1 MDRLRELL
9 ALWNDEESRAAM
21 SLDEIRELE
30 VLLSER
36 ADEIAAEIGD
46 GRPNDEQLN
55 ELAEIADELDGE
67 NGVRSA
73 ITAGEEQEEADR
85 QRASDL
91 LERIRAQEGDGGE
104 GGDGGEPGEGDQTGA
119 GDGGEGGEG
128 DATGGEG
135 GDAGATTGEPGEGD
149 AGGEAGDAGTGE
161 GDQGGGTQS
170 GGETVEPIAASPA
183 PRRSSSSIARR
194 PIVSR
199 VAARRPDRVRPRA
212 SGDGNPQYA
221 LTASANV
228 QNAGIH
234 AGQRLEDPEDIGA
247 AFLSAWESTQGYSG
261 QGPMKVSVAFAGGR
275 RPEDVWPEERLLT
288 ADAMSNASKLDRV
301 SSLQAITAA
310 GGRCVPSEIRYDLP
324 VLNTTTDT
332 PVADDMMVRFGAA
345 RGGVVTL
352 APPVLSDVTGAIS
365 VWSEA
370 NDADPGTDGPA
381 TKPCLTVDCPDD
393 SESIVD
399 AIVRCLRFGNFR
411 ARFFGEQI
419 QAILDL
425 TAAAHARFMETR
437 RLTAIGAGST
447 QVSTGQVLGVTRD
460 VVATL
465 RRASAAVRNFHRM
478 PTNAPL
484 RFGFPDWL
492 FDMIATDLA
501 RQMPVGTLEETLA
514 VAEATILR
522 WFAVDGINPTPF
534 LDGEPGQI
542 FGPQGDGPLQG
553 WPDTVVTYL
562 YPEGT
567 WLDLDGGVLDLGIMR
582 DITSTETNDFQV
594 FAESWQATHFFG
606 VESWRIEMD
615 VCPDGSA
622 SALVDIAP
630 CGVGS

>member
-9 ALWNDEESRAAM
+9 ELWNSEETRAAM
-21 SLDEIRELE
+21 SLEEIRELE
-30 VLLSER
+30 TLLSER

-46 GRPNDEQLN
+46 ARPNDEQLT
-55 ELAEIADELDGE
+55 ELAEIADTLDGE
-67 NGVRSA
+67 NGVRAA

-85 QRASDL
+85 VRANEL
-91 LERIRAQEGDGGE
+91 LERIRAQEGDGDG
-104 GGDGGEPGEGDQTGA
+104 GGDGGEPGDGDAGDGAGGDADAGDGAEGDQ
-119 GDGGEGGEG
+119 GDGG
-128 DATGGEG
+128 AAGGEG
-135 GDAGATTGEPGEGD
+135 GDTGD
-149 AGGEAGDAGTGE
+149 GGETTATAGGE
-161 GDQGGGTQS
+161 GDQGGDTTAT

-183 PRRSSSSIARR
+183 PRRSSIARR
-194 PIVSR
+194 PISVSR
-199 VAARRPDRVRPRA
+199 VAARRPDRVRPQA
-212 SGDGNPQYA
+212 SGHNPQYA

-234 AGQRLEDPEDIGA
+234 AGQLLEDPEDVGA

-275 RPEDVWPEERLLT
+275 RPEDVWPDERLLT
-288 ADAMSNASKLDRV
+288 ADAMSNAGKLDRV
-301 SSLQAITAA
+301 ASLPAITAA

-370 NDADPGTDGPA
+370 NDADPGSDGPA

-447 QVSTGQVLGVTRD
+447 QVSTGQVLGTTRD
-460 VVATL
+460 VIATL
-465 RRASAAVRNFHRM
+465 RRGSAAIRNFHRM

-501 RQMPVGTLEETLA
+501 RSMPVGTLEESLA

-606 VESWRIEMD
+606 VESWRVEMD